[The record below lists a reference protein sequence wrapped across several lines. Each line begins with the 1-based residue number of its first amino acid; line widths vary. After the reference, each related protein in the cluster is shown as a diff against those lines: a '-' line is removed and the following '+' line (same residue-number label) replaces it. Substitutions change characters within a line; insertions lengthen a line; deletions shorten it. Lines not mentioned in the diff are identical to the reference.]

1 MATPTAQ
8 RQRRDNRPMDN
19 ATDNE
24 DPLATRGEPLGAIDR
39 PVAMTDPNGD
49 SINTRSTI
57 PPHTGRGFTTTF
69 AIAAVVLLVAFLIA
83 LYLGS
88 QGTDTTTSTGTTA
101 PVTETVPAVPNT
113 TTGSTDTT
121 GVTPAPG
128 ATDTTGTAP
137 ATGTTG
143 TGTTG
148 TTTP

>member
-8 RQRRDNRPMDN
+8 QQRRPNRPMDTI
-19 ATDNE
+19 ADNE
-24 DPLATRGEPLGAIDR
+24 VPVATREERLGTMDR
-39 PVAMTDPNGD
+39 PRAMDEANADPIGTR
-49 SINTRSTI
+49 NTV
-57 PPHTGRGFTTTF
+57 PPRPAGGFTTTF
-69 AIAAVVLLVAFLIA
+69 AIAAIVLLVAFLIA

-101 PVTETVPAVPNT
+101 PVTETVPAVPNN
-113 TTGSTDTT
+113 TTGSADTT

-137 ATGTTG
+137 APGTTG